1 MDIKEIITLQLKK
14 GEYSFEEMPQMKVL
28 NVKLPLVKVK
38 EFIQDF
44 DPTLDSGVTAVCKK
58 ITNQG
63 DQFILNNVRISKRDS
78 FGQPVDEKA
87 IECTFYQMNNY
98 I

>member
-14 GEYSFEEMPQMKVL
+14 GEYSFEEIPQMKVL

-58 ITNQG
+58 IKYQG
-63 DQFILNNVRISKRDS
+63 DNSFLIMFEYLKEIHLDS
-78 FGQPVDEKA
+78 R
-87 IECTFYQMNNY
+87 
-98 I
+98 